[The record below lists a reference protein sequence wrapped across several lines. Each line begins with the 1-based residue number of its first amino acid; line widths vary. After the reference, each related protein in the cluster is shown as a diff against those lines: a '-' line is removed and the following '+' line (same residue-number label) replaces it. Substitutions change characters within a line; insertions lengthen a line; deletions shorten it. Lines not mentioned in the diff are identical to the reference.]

1 MTNRLLRGIGIA
13 IAAAACT
20 TASASDAPGWY
31 YAELGYNSVDAAD
44 IDGDGI
50 DLEVA
55 GGLDFIG
62 LPVFAVLDYADSSLD
77 NDADI
82 EQLSFALGSSLSIG
96 TDANPASVYAA
107 LSFED
112 VSVESGGASADD
124 DGPGIQIGARGML
137 TSNLEL
143 HARSKYIDFSD
154 AGSDLSL
161 RFGATYRV
169 WGPLFANL
177 DYESLTDLDVDYLH
191 LGIRYS
197 YY

>member
-1 MTNRLLRGIGIA
+1 MTKRLLRGLGVA

-20 TASASDAPGWY
+20 GAQASDAPSWY
-31 YAELGYNSVDAAD
+31 YAELGYDSVDVGE

-50 DLEVA
+50 NLELA
-55 GGLDFIG
+55 GSLDFIG
-62 LPVFAVLDYADSSLD
+62 LPLFGSLEYADVSLD
-77 NDADI
+77 NDVDA
-82 EQLSFALGSSLSIG
+82 EQLSFAVGGHWGIG

-112 VSVESGGASADD
+112 FSTDGAVAFDD
-124 DGPGIQIGARGML
+124 DGPAIQIGARGLL

-143 HARSKYIDFSD
+143 HARAKYTDYSD
-154 AGSDLSL
+154 LGSDLAL

-169 WGPLFANL
+169 WGPIFANL
-177 DYESLTDLDVDYLH
+177 DYESQTDLDLDYLH
-191 LGIRYS
+191 LGVRYS